1 MPAINVYC
9 ADRYVIAADFNGQKH
24 KIFQIAFSPS
34 DASLYV
40 TFPYLEGCLGR
51 LGVAKLPAGQGAF
64 EKLTIGN
71 DFPVTSHLVKYS
83 HHPTGQA
90 HFSLTGKVKTSV
102 IKKSVPL
109 HAASGHIFT
118 ANFQGINFFK
128 ALEANKKATNKRGI
142 VSFAFDEKEIS
153 SIKFVCHIYSEQEL
167 GKRVSHKLK
176 SPWTLVH
183 LPNGEKCIGIPLATP
198 IHIDG
203 QRRFLFL
210 TAQVTEPSLT
220 GKDKGISFMGG
231 FDQESIVFNHNL
243 ETEFLMMFIHD
254 SENFE
259 ELSLKF
265 GTIDLQRGF

>member
-1 MPAINVYC
+1 MPTVNVYC
-9 ADRYVIAADFNGQKH
+9 ADRYVIAAGVNGKNY

-40 TFPYLEGCLGR
+40 TFPYLEGCFGR
-51 LGVAKLPAGQGAF
+51 LGVLKLPAGKGVF
-64 EKLTIGN
+64 EKLTVGEG
-71 DFPVTSHLVKYS
+71 FPVTSHMVKYS
-83 HHPTGQA
+83 HHPSGQA
-90 HFSLTGKVKTSV
+90 HFSLTGKVETS
-102 IKKSVPL
+102 IKKQSVPL

-118 ANFQGINFFK
+118 ATFQGIHFFK
-128 ALEANKKATNKRGI
+128 ELEGNKSATSKRGI
-142 VSFAFDEKEIS
+142 VIFEFDETEIP

-198 IHIDG
+198 VHSDG

-210 TAQVTEPSLT
+210 AAQVTEPSLA
-220 GKDKGISFMGG
+220 GEDKGISFMGG
-231 FDQESIVFNHNL
+231 FDQESTVFNHSS
-243 ETEFLMMFIHD
+243 ETELLMMFVHD
-254 SENFE
+254 SKDFE

-265 GTIDLQRGF
+265 GTIDLQRDF